1 MRAGACWYDPS
12 ASADSQCGAV
22 YLDGHFT
29 VSSMRRLAMV
39 GLCLSA
45 VSRALPAQKPAGEP
59 DIPALVV
66 RAQIDAFVKEVRDM
80 AAWAIV
86 TPAAH
91 IPVGGMQQ
99 DSAGPVE
106 SVVITQ
112 NAPSGSSD
120 SALAAFRVTLGNA
133 ARRRKVGTVGLAY
146 LVRRAVPGARDS
158 VDAVLVE
165 YERVTGERADV
176 LFPYTRNEFG
186 EPVFGRSYALAG
198 TLRVLS
204 EKRPR
209 RSSR

>member
-1 MRAGACWYDPS
+1 MRAGVRRYDPS
-12 ASADSQCGAV
+12 ANADSQCGAV

-29 VSSMRRLAMV
+29 VSSMRHLAMV
-39 GLCLSA
+39 AFCLSA
-45 VSRALPAQKPAGEP
+45 VSRALPAQQPAV
-59 DIPALVV
+59 PALVV
-66 RAQIDAFVKEVRDM
+66 RAQIDAFVREVRDM

-146 LVRRAVPGARDS
+146 LVRRVVPGARDS

-165 YERVTGERADV
+165 YERANGERADV
-176 LFPYTRNEFG
+176 LCPYTRNEFG

-198 TLRVLS
+198 TLRVLFD
-204 EKRPR
+204 KRPR
-209 RSSR
+209 RLGR